1 MSGTRMVLLMRV
13 FSNPV
18 LVSKV
23 IPAPPPLLLIKRF
36 LMLLL
41 PVAKVTGVTSC
52 EEILPLSKVLLLV
65 ALRVTAAQR
74 LQGVS
79 MVIFSKMLNP
89 DPDLISSPVPAL
101 ERAVMFTWRKT
112 LYLEFSAR
120 KIPPDVAGNT

>member
-1 MSGTRMVLLMRV
+1 MVLLMRA
-13 FSNPV
+13 FSNPA

-23 IPAPPPLLLIKRF
+23 IPATPSLLLIKKF
-36 LMLLL
+36 LKVLLLL

-65 ALRVTAAQR
+65 ALRVTGAQR

-101 ERAVMFTWRKT
+101 VRAVMFTWRKT
-112 LYLEFSAR
+112 LYLEFSVR

>member
-1 MSGTRMVLLMRV
+1 MVLLMRA
-13 FSNPV
+13 FSNPA

-23 IPAPPPLLLIKRF
+23 IPATPSLLLIKRF
-36 LMLLL
+36 LKGLLLL

-65 ALRVTAAQR
+65 ALRVTGAQR

-101 ERAVMFTWRKT
+101 VRAVMFTWRKT
-112 LYLEFSAR
+112 LYLEFSVR